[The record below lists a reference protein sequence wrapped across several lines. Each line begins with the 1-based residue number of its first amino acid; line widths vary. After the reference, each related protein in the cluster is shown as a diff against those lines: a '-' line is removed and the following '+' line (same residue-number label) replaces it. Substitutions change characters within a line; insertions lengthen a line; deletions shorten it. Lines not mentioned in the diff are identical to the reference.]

1 MSKILVK
8 QAAPQIAPTIGTGGS
23 GISFLL
29 GGGKM
34 KTPKQLEEA
43 GFGKIGSPSHDFA
56 MDNQRRGHM
65 LRYGLAGLGAFNAA
79 YNQTSSGQPGVIGA
93 AGQGAVSGYYGSQ
106 GLEDFAARAGR
117 RFGGKNLSGKVPDN
131 TTQPT
136 LPALAAPTQKKPLL
150 LPENAGR
157 PGFDYPTD
165 VEFTEVE
172 HDDEQG
178 MLAEP
183 TANLTTSKVGVRN
196 PYSAMTDE
204 YGRPRNPYDAMG
216 REYGQ

>member
-8 QAAPQIAPTIGTGGS
+8 QATPQMAATMGSGGP

-34 KTPKQLEEA
+34 KTPKELEEA

-93 AGQGAVSGYYGSQ
+93 AAQGATSGYYGSQ

-117 RFGGKNLSGKVPDN
+117 RFGGRNLSTGVPVN
-131 TTQPT
+131 TTALVPT
-136 LPALAAPTQKKPLL
+136 KVASPTQKEPI
-150 LPENAGR
+150 
-157 PGFDYPTD
+157 D
-165 VEFTEVE
+165 VEFTEEE
-172 HDDEQG
+172 HDDEQRL
-178 MLAEP
+178 LAPP
-183 TANLTTSKVGVRN
+183 TANMTSS
-196 PYSAMTDE
+196 PIDSAMGNIR
-204 YGRPRNPYDAMG
+204 GRRMYDRMGEEFGNTSGRRMYDTMG